1 MKRRRGTAAEADLMA
16 MRLRRENMVASHKAV
31 MEEYKVREMIKASE
45 MNPARPQLVITFKLV
60 NHLLFGIFDFGFRD
74 LGFLIFHFWILGFR
88 SFGFWIL

>member
-1 MKRRRGTAAEADLMA
+1 MFESLGGSGANTILQ
-16 MRLRRENMVASHKAV
+16 
-31 MEEYKVREMIKASE
+31 